1 MLYSLLREWSNRRF
15 QPAMTPSRLPNTHST
30 SQGKIRCSSY
40 RQETHTHTNKKHTL
54 TFVCLTN
61 KHIQASISLW
71 HCKSWLQWSQQR
83 ATKLHSSFVSL
94 SKHPQ
99 LLANRTPAIHRDP
112 HMPQETM
119 VSTDLGHKCLKLA
132 NTEQPW
138 AVTDDRNRF
147 VAWKVRPKHK
157 CLKLAFR
164 VTRS

>member
-1 MLYSLLREWSNRRF
+1 MNEAIAGSSQRWHHPGCQTHTL
-15 QPAMTPSRLPNTHST
+15 PAKERSGAAPTGRKH
-30 SQGKIRCSSY
+30 
-40 RQETHTHTNKKHTL
+40 THTHTNKKHTL